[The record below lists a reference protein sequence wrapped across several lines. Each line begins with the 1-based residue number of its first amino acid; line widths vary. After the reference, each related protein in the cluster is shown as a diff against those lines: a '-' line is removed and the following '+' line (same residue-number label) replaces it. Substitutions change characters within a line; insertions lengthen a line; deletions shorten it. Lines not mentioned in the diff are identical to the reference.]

1 MADMAMPD
9 QPPSSA
15 STSDNAPQPRPARR
29 HRWVWVALIAVL
41 AVSAV
46 VFIRWRDEA
55 AAKQAKASKAPPAI
69 PVVTVNARKGDIGVY
84 VTGLGTVTPLNTITV
99 KSRVDGELLVVAY
112 QEGQLVKRGQALVE
126 IDPRPYQ
133 VQLEQAQ
140 GQLTKDQAAEQNAEK
155 DLERYQ
161 ELIKRN
167 AVAQQILETQK
178 ATVAQDKGTVV
189 TDQANIDSAKLNIT
203 YCHITAPIDGR
214 VGLRLVDRG
223 NMVSAASGTPLV
235 VITETQPIS
244 IIFTIPEQQVD
255 AIHAAMRGG
264 KRLPVDAFDRDQ
276 KSILESGD
284 LTTLDNQIDQTTG
297 TLRLRATV
305 PNKNET
311 LYPNQFVN
319 TRVLLQKKTGVTLV
333 PNAAIQRNGSRTYVF
348 VVKPDQTVTL
358 RNVNVGTTEGDDSEI
373 TSGLKPGELVVT
385 KGVDKLQE
393 GTKVIGQSADE
404 QDTDRSPS
412 SSQAPPAS
420 PAPPRSAV
428 ATSGR
433 AGKPAATQP

>member
-1 MADMAMPD
+1 
-9 QPPSSA
+9 
-15 STSDNAPQPRPARR
+15 
-29 HRWVWVALIAVL
+29 
-41 AVSAV
+41 
-46 VFIRWRDEA
+46 
-55 AAKQAKASKAPPAI
+55 
-69 PVVTVNARKGDIGVY
+69 
-84 VTGLGTVTPLNTITV
+84 
-99 KSRVDGELLVVAY
+99 
-112 QEGQLVKRGQALVE
+112 
-126 IDPRPYQ
+126 
-133 VQLEQAQ
+133 
-140 GQLTKDQAAEQNAEK
+140 
-155 DLERYQ
+155 
-161 ELIKRN
+161 
-167 AVAQQILETQK
+167 
-178 ATVAQDKGTVV
+178 
-189 TDQANIDSAKLNIT
+189 
-203 YCHITAPIDGR
+203 
-214 VGLRLVDRG
+214 
-223 NMVSAASGTPLV
+223 
-235 VITETQPIS
+235 
-244 IIFTIPEQQVD
+244 
-255 AIHAAMRGG
+255 
-264 KRLPVDAFDRDQ
+264 
-276 KSILESGD
+276 
-284 LTTLDNQIDQTTG
+284 
-297 TLRLRATV
+297 V

-333 PNAAIQRNGSRTYVF
+333 PNAAIQRNGSTTYVF